1 MQLEAED
8 SSVSRG
14 LTSLAL
20 ACQAATQGYAHGAL
34 HAWQNALYEFLLARE
49 YPMYFLVYAG
59 GLKQLS
65 LAGDYREA
73 LQADLA
79 RRVRVFVQ

>member
-1 MQLEAED
+1 
-8 SSVSRG
+8 
-14 LTSLAL
+14 
-20 ACQAATQGYAHGAL
+20 
-34 HAWQNALYEFLLARE
+34 
-49 YPMYFLVYAG
+49 MYFLVYAG